1 MTTSH
6 IEDNGQHIK
15 ELDRRLGDLSAAF
28 GDLGSTDDFDEL
40 LRVIHGP
47 GWTTLT
53 HLSFMNALVDATQRT
68 VQDARHLRL
77 TLLEGARAIAG
88 ESGR

>member
-6 IEDNGQHIK
+6 IDDNGQHIK

-28 GDLGSTDDFDEL
+28 GDLGSTGDFDEL
-40 LRVIHGP
+40 LQVIHGP

-53 HLSFMNALVDATQRT
+53 HLNFMNALVDATQRT
-68 VQDARHLRL
+68 TEDARRLRRA
-77 TLLEGARAIAG
+77 LLEGARAIAE